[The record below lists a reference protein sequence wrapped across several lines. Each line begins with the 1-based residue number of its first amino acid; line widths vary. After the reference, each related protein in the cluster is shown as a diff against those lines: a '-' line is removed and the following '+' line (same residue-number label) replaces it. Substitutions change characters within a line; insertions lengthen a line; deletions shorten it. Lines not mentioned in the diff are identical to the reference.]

1 MKNKKKIINDPLY
14 GFVQLPHEILFDLIE
29 HPYFQRPRRIKQL
42 GMSSLVYPGA
52 LHTRF
57 HHALGA
63 MFLMQKAI
71 ESLRSKEVEI
81 TKEEEIGACIGILL
95 HDIGHGP
102 FSHTLEHYIVNN
114 IDHEAISLAFMEE
127 LNTQFNGQLD
137 LAIEIFKGTYRK
149 KFLCQLIS
157 GQLDTDRLDYLNR
170 DSFYTGV
177 AEGVVGADRI
187 IHMMD
192 VVDNQLVVHEKG
204 VYSLEKFIVARR
216 LMYWQ
221 VYLHKTVVASDN
233 VLISILKRAKELFSQ
248 GKEILGY
255 KGAFH
260 YFMKNEIDGN
270 TLIQD
275 KSLLDKFSELDDLDI
290 MAAIKEWAHSDDE
303 ILCHLSKRL
312 LNRDLPKLQI
322 SKTPFKKEVKVRMI
336 SETMEKLSISR
347 EEAPYFLNFDS
358 LENSAY
364 KTDGINIKILKK
376 DGTVVDLITATDNEA
391 LSQFTQTVTKYYA
404 CGYI

>member
-29 HPYFQRPRRIKQL
+29 HPYFQRLRRIKQL
-42 GMSSLVYPGA
+42 GMTNLVYPGA

-71 ESLRSKEVEI
+71 ESLRNKDVEI
-81 TKEEEIGACIGILL
+81 TKEEEVGACIGILL

-102 FSHTLEHYIVNN
+102 FSHTLEHAIVKN
-114 IDHEAISLAFMEE
+114 IAHEAISLAFMEE
-127 LNTQFNGQLD
+127 LNRQFEGQLD
-137 LAIEIFKGTYRK
+137 LAIEIFKGNYHK

-233 VLISILKRAKELFSQ
+233 VLINILKRAKELNNQ
-248 GKEILGY
+248 GVEILGY

-260 YFMKNEIDGN
+260 FFMQNEIDGK
-270 TLIQD
+270 TLIKD
-275 KSLLDKFSELDDLDI
+275 KVLLDKFSELDDLDI
-290 MAAIKEWAHSDDE
+290 MASIKEWVHHEDD
-303 ILCHLSKRL
+303 ILRTLSKKL
-312 LNRDLPKLQI
+312 LNRDLPKLTI
-322 SKTPFKKEVKVRMI
+322 SKKELSLFEKERLEL
-336 SETMEKLSISR
+336 ETMAKFAI
-347 EEAPYFLNFDS
+347 PQDKVHYYLNFDS

-364 KTDGINIKILKK
+364 KTEGINIKILKK
-376 DGTVVDLITATDNEA
+376 DGSIVDLITATDNEA

-404 CGYI
+404 CGYV